1 MRVAAPP
8 KFKVLVAN
16 LAGSSDP
23 VRNTGGNPV
32 KLRTGFVLQMLHT
45 PSGVVRTNGPTQQ
58 PPPVS
63 AIDNMARIVV
73 TSARYWDPTV
83 TAPGPFYYQ
92 EELRAFDQYPQAAT
106 DFGVGEGSNTGPV
119 NTVAS
124 EIASWL
130 NASVQGVTATS
141 VAATVYLSTNRVDAL
156 FPVQATNDMST
167 LLGGLIFTLQ
177 DGAGN
182 TLNVAG
188 RRRRSFFIP
197 KTVKSQAAPTILP

>member
-16 LAGSSDP
+16 LSGSSDP
-23 VRNTGGNPV
+23 ARNTGGNPV
-32 KLRTGFVLQMLHT
+32 KLRTGFVLQTLHT
-45 PSGVVRTNGPTQQ
+45 PSGNVRTGGTTQQ

-63 AIDNMARIVV
+63 AGNNMARIAV

-92 EELRAFDQYPQAAT
+92 EELRAFDQYPLAAT

-124 EIASWL
+124 EIASWF
-130 NASVQGVTATS
+130 NAAVPGVSATS
-141 VAATVYLSTNRVDAL
+141 VGATVYMTTNRVDAL
-156 FPVQATNDMST
+156 FPVQATNDMSV

-188 RRRRSFFIP
+188 RRRRSFFLP
-197 KTVKSQAAPTILP
+197 KTVKSQSAPTILP

>member
-23 VRNTGGNPV
+23 SLNTGGNPV

-45 PSGVVRTNGPTQQ
+45 PGGVVRPNGPTQQ
-58 PPPVS
+58 PPAVS
-63 AIDNMARIVV
+63 AGANMARIVV
-73 TSARYWDPTV
+73 TSARSWDPTV
-83 TAPGPFYYQ
+83 TVPGPFYYQ
-92 EELRAFDQYPQAAT
+92 EELRAFDQYPLAAT

-119 NTVAS
+119 NTIAS
-124 EIASWL
+124 EIASWF
-130 NASVQGVTATS
+130 NASVAGVSAVS
-141 VAATVYLSTNRVDAL
+141 VAATVYLTTNRVDAL
-156 FPVQATNDMST
+156 FPVQATNDMSV

-188 RRRRSFFIP
+188 QRRRSFYIP
-197 KTVKSQAAPTILP
+197 KTVKSQSAPTILP

>member
-16 LAGSSDP
+16 LSGSSDP
-23 VRNTGGNPV
+23 ARNTGGNPV

-45 PSGVVRTNGPTQQ
+45 PGSVVRMNGPTQQ

-63 AIDNMARIVV
+63 AINNMARIVV
-73 TSARYWDPTV
+73 TSARYWDSTV
-83 TAPGPFYYQ
+83 TPPGPFYYQ

-124 EIASWL
+124 EIASWF
-130 NASVQGVTATS
+130 NASVAGVSA
-141 VAATVYLSTNRVDAL
+141 VAVANTVYMSTNRVDAL

-177 DGAGN
+177 DGAGT

-188 RRRRSFFIP
+188 RRRSSFFLP
-197 KTVKSQAAPTILP
+197 KTVKSQAAPVILP